1 MPAPARSLRRVLAM
15 GLVLASHW
23 AAAQSQ
29 PGASAV
35 GADRIRAVL
44 TQHPKWT
51 VYWSGLG
58 AVTRSSDTSASQCLR
73 ANVRWRFSFA
83 RAVLVTPGARVQK
96 IASCKVP
103 PGRSP
108 TIPKIGTIRL
118 RDQVRPPGTGFSPS
132 SHDDRNDLVHLARH
146 RRLVSAP

>member
-1 MPAPARSLRRVLAM
+1 MPAPARSLRRVLAI

-58 AVTRSSDTSASQCLR
+58 AAPRPPASAGSGTVEFTPRGDTIIGHISHP
-73 ANVRWRFSFA
+73 VFA
-83 RAVLVTPGARVQK
+83 RECEVQ
-96 IASCKVP
+96 IL
-103 PGRSP
+103 
-108 TIPKIGTIRL
+108 IRES
-118 RDQVRPPGTGFSPS
+118 GFSYPGCPS
-132 SHDDRNDLVHLARH
+132 PENRVVQGPAREITYDPEDRDYPFKGSGA
-146 RRLVSAP
+146 STWYWFQPK